1 MILSS
6 GRRERDVRNRNRR
19 PRLIFL
25 PCQLAGGQRQA
36 RGTVRPRAVAGRLYA
51 RAVGGVHGQFTGSER
66 NALVIKTARC
76 RFTGSERNALVIKT
90 ARCRI
95 GFAFVDIVEG
105 EKSRAVVRRGGTY
118 ERCNVSQVPQ
128 I

>member
-76 RFTGSERNALVIKT
+76 R
-90 ARCRI
+90 I